1 MLGRSVVVRTM
12 DKEQGTTE
20 GGVVTGAR
28 SIRAGRKLV
37 RVGAPSGSAHNAHRE
52 REQAAVRRPSS
63 RREGTPAIETH
74 RHTHTRG
81 AGAARHGHARAQQGP
96 RPHWEIRRDD
106 QRRGAPSHSGRAALA
121 RRLADRPE
129 DVDVVTANCHLRLEC
144 SLPLEA
150 RPGQSRQNHHSLTL
164 SITLASRG
172 KERLRLQ
179 LKTQQRRGRAGT
191 GTARTHALKGERNTL
206 RRSGDTATLAQCPAQ
221 PRALA
226 ARCTGAA
233 ETNSLTSTRVASPSP
248 WCARLIS
255 RRGDALPRPLYG
267 GAR

>member
-1 MLGRSVVVRTM
+1 MWMLGRSVVVRTM

-74 RHTHTRG
+74 RHTHTRRRG
-81 AGAARHGHARAQQGP
+81 SATRTRARATGP

-150 RPGQSRQNHHSLTL
+150 RPGQSRQNHHSLTHSL
-164 SITLASRG
+164 TQSHSPRG
-172 KERLRLQ
+172 V
-179 LKTQQRRGRAGT
+179 RRGSGCSSRRSNAGGGRAQALR
-191 GTARTHALKGERNTL
+191 ARTL
-206 RRSGDTATLAQCPAQ
+206 
-221 PRALA
+221 
-226 ARCTGAA
+226 
-233 ETNSLTSTRVASPSP
+233 
-248 WCARLIS
+248 
-255 RRGDALPRPLYG
+255 
-267 GAR
+267 